1 MEENI
6 LSQNKSLIQSL
17 ASNLSPDGG
26 RRCLLLV
33 GRDRHVKPV
42 VENLAKLLI
51 DRQESY
57 LWIDFDGRS
66 RTRLNHGFRIWL
78 AISVLGWQRAPQE
91 LGEFARE
98 TGRLLLLLE
107 TLRMKILLR
116 KKTRKHPQFSVN
128 S

>member
-17 ASNLSPDGG
+17 ASDLSPDGG

-33 GRDRHVKPV
+33 GKDRHVKPV

-66 RTRLNHGFRIWL
+66 INSPESWISNL
-78 AISVLGWQRAPQE
+78 ARNLRAGE
-91 LGEFARE
+91 AKSIVGLGEFARE
-98 TGRLLLLLE
+98 TGRLLTPFGDPANEKLQK
-107 TLRMKILLR
+107 T
-116 KKTRKHPQFSVN
+116 KTRKHPQFSVN